1 MGTQRGTQTFKG
13 TKVDLGAKEHNS
25 AKTTKEW
32 SANNT
37 QGTQAQ
43 EEKVLEAVD

>member
-1 MGTQRGTQTFKG
+1 MDTQRGRQTFKG

-25 AKTTKEW
+25 AKTAKKW
-32 SANNT
+32 SANTT

-43 EEKVLEAVD
+43 EEKVLEASD